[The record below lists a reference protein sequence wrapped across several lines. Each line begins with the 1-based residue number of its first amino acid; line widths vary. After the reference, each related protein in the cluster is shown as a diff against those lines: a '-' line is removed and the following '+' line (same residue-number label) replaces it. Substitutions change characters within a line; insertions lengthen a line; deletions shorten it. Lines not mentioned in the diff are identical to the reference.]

1 MELKAKISK
10 IHYNKGSK
18 GIFFNALRFCSI
30 FYGIGSE
37 LKNVLYDMGILTP
50 KKVKAYVISVG
61 NLTTGGVGKTP
72 FVAELASRFI
82 SKGKK
87 VAIVSRGYGGKL
99 KGVNVIS
106 DGEEIFFSAKESGDE
121 PNWLAKNTK
130 AVIVTS
136 PVRYDGANLAIEKY
150 GVDVIILDDG
160 FQHRKLHR
168 DLDVVLVD
176 SEKRFGNEK
185 LLPAGPLREN
195 KRNLKRADKIVVVSK
210 NFTHYGAYEYA
221 DILVEEYKKPMSVCK
236 IEPDVAYNIF
246 DETNVLEKGS
256 KVIAFSGIG
265 QPQQFYKFLK
275 GFDVI
280 KTIEFDDHHRYS
292 QKDANMLC
300 RYNLP
305 LVTTEKDGVKC
316 KNLKFNDGVYALK
329 LKTSIEDIK

>member
-1 MELKAKISK
+1 MELKSKISK
-10 IHYNKGSK
+10 IHYNKNAK
-18 GIFFNALRFCSI
+18 GIIFNALRFCSL
-30 FYGIGSE
+30 FYGIGCE
-37 LKNVLYDMGILTP
+37 LKNVLYDIKILQP

-72 FVAELASRFI
+72 FVAELANRFTL
-82 SKGKK
+82 KGKK
-87 VAIVSRGYGGKL
+87 VGIVSRGYGGRL

-106 DGEEIFFSAKESGDE
+106 DGEEVFFNSKDSGDE
-121 PNWLAKNTK
+121 PNWLANNTK
-130 AVIVTS
+130 AVVITS
-136 PVRYDGANLAIEKY
+136 PVRYEGATLAVEKY

-185 LLPAGPLREN
+185 LLPAGPLRES

-210 NFTHYGAYEYA
+210 NFSHYGAYEYA
-221 DILVEEYKKPMSVCK
+221 EVLLEQYKKQMSVCK

-246 DETNVLEKGS
+246 DETDILKKDS

-275 GFDVI
+275 EYDVI
-280 KTIEFDDHHRYS
+280 KTIDFDDHHNYS
-292 QKDANMLC
+292 QKDAKNLDM
-300 RYNLP
+300 YNLP

-316 KNLKFNDGVYALK
+316 KNLNFTNGVYALK
-329 LKTSIEDIK
+329 LRTVIEDLK